1 LLFPVAS
8 PIRAAALVIC
18 HFRIL
23 GGGGHKRNYI
33 HQEPIMSETFK
44 LVAELRAKAG
54 KGASRA
60 IRREGRVPAVIYG
73 AGDAATTIHIEE
85 KILMR
90 QLHTGHFMNAIVEL
104 ELDGTIIRTLPRDVA
119 FHVVSDRPIHVD
131 FLRLTGNEVV
141 TVTVPVHFVDQE
153 FSAIKT
159 GAMLNIV
166 AHELKLDCAPD
177 AIPDDVTISLAGL
190 QVGAAIHIAD
200 VKLPAGVRPHGRE
213 TGLTIAT
220 IVAPKAMKSEEGE
233 ATAAA

>member
-1 LLFPVAS
+1 MRPAS
-8 PIRAAALVIC
+8 LVIC
-18 HFRIL
+18 HFRIP

-73 AGDAATTIHIEE
+73 AGEAATTIHIEE

-153 FSAIKT
+153 LSAIKT